1 MPMLTLA
8 LTTALVPAA
17 PRTALDADGC
27 NAIAHIAHS
36 NLSLCLFKLGR
47 LGEALCEAER
57 AVAVRPQWHKGWCR
71 KAAALEAMG
80 RTQDALVAA
89 RQALTFEPGS
99 AELRSLAL
107 SLMKKLGADDP
118 ALKDAAGGP
127 SCRKHDGP
135 PAASLSALRHDPLQG
150 KGDNLLVLLHGL
162 GDTPQ
167 RYLDFGI
174 RLQLPSTSVVALRAP
189 ALLGA
194 GGPLEGQVDGFQWY
208 PAFEDDGELIKA
220 SRTEMRRLEGLRR
233 SADIVSEVL
242 QNLWDKEGWSRQTT
256 FLLGFSQGGVVA
268 VEVGCRQTLAG

>member
-1 MPMLTLA
+1 MKSYPNLLTRF
-8 LTTALVPAA
+8 A
-17 PRTALDADGC
+17 PRVTTFL
-27 NAIAHIAHS
+27 
-36 NLSLCLFKLGR
+36 
-47 LGEALCEAER
+47 ER
-57 AVAVRPQWHKGWCR
+57 AAIFVGEVNASRSSFLSST
-71 KAAALEAMG
+71 AAAA
-80 RTQDALVAA
+80 V
-89 RQALTFEPGS
+89 
-99 AELRSLAL
+99 
-107 SLMKKLGADDP
+107 
-118 ALKDAAGGP
+118 
-127 SCRKHDGP
+127 P

-220 SRTEMRRLEGLRR
+220 SRTEVRRLEGLRR